1 MCMVIFRPLSE
12 IPPAPAPFLRHHQRR
27 VQYVHARRATAAK
40 CHLRGVQPLLVRSAC
55 GAISP
60 TISPHWRPP
69 ALLLRQTPATSQD
82 CHRCKSRSA
91 SRQRQRDAVVSTAV
105 FQRAD
110 GNHPLQ
116 IPTVYAAGRCCR
128 NPSLVDAPSSG
139 IRDLMVRSAAMEA
152 ARKEG
157 EPRVIHMEVGQ
168 PDHATPLHI
177 LQVRCVQPPCL
188 HPAL

>member
-1 MCMVIFRPLSE
+1 MLSSV
-12 IPPAPAPFLRHHQRR
+12 LG
-27 VQYVHARRATAAK
+27 
-40 CHLRGVQPLLVRSAC
+40 RGP
-55 GAISP
+55 
-60 TISPHWRPP
+60 
-69 ALLLRQTPATSQD
+69 
-82 CHRCKSRSA
+82 
-91 SRQRQRDAVVSTAV
+91 

-116 IPTVYAAGRCCR
+116 ILTEYAAGRCCR